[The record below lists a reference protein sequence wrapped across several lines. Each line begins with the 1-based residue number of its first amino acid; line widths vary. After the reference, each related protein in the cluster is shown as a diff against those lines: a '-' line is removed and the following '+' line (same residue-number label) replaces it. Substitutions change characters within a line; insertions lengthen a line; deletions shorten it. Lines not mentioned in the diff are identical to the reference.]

1 MARNIEIKARIKS
14 VGILKSKVAELAS
27 GDPIEIEQDDTFF
40 RCENG
45 RLKLR
50 EFANKSGELI
60 FYQRADQPGPKES
73 FYLRTP
79 VAETALLRETLT
91 AACGQLGRLRKHR
104 TLYLIDR
111 TRVHLDR
118 IQGLGDFL
126 ELEVVLSDGE
136 SAQAGVEIAR
146 KLMVELGIQSE
157 QLIDCAYIDLLGG
170 KRGRS

>member
-14 VGILKSKVAELAS
+14 IDKLVPKVAALTS

-50 EFANKSGELI
+50 EFTNKSGELI

-79 VAETALLRETLT
+79 VAQTASLRDTLT

-118 IQGLGDFL
+118 IQGLGDFI
-126 ELEVVLSDGE
+126 ELEVVLAEGE
-136 SAQAGVEIAR
+136 SAQAGVEVAR
-146 KLMVELGIQSE
+146 KLMAQLGIQSE
-157 QLIDCAYIDLLGG
+157 QLIDCAYIDLC
-170 KRGRS
+170 

>member
-14 VGILKSKVAELAS
+14 IDALIPRVAALTS

-79 VAETALLRETLT
+79 VAETASLRETLS
-91 AACGQLGRLRKHR
+91 AACGQLGRIRKHR
-104 TLYLIDR
+104 ILYLIGR

-118 IQGLGDFL
+118 IQNLGHFL
-126 ELEVVLSDGE
+126 ELEVVLDEGE
-136 SAQAGVEIAR
+136 SVQAGVEVAT
-146 KLMVELGIQSE
+146 KLMAQLGIKSE
-157 QLIDCAYIDLLGG
+157 QLIDCAYIDLL
-170 KRGRS
+170 RG